1 MTAKL
6 GGARQCK
13 SQLTSR
19 AQNTI
24 LTASKAPRPYPDFV
38 GIARPRLSGGNN
50 MIAPTIRNLLLAALL
65 LSTSAAAQNS
75 AQNAIPT
82 QHNEATVAQLQ
93 AEMASGMLTSE
104 ELTREYIARIL
115 ALDQSGPGVNAVIE
129 LNPDALVM
137 ARNADALRS
146 RGVVL
151 GPLHGIP
158 VLLKDNIDTGDKMQT
173 SAGSFALVGM
183 PALRDS
189 TVAAN
194 LRAGG
199 AVILGKTNLSEWANF
214 RSFESISGWSGRGGQ
229 THNPYGIDRNPCGS
243 SSGSGAAASA
253 NFATVSFGS
262 ETDGSIVCPANANG
276 VVGIKPTVGLTSRAG
291 VVPIS
296 HTQDTVGPHGRTVA
310 DAAAALSVIQSRS
323 FDGRDPATGGVP
335 LGWQGTGKTRPKN
348 IPTDY
353 TKFVNPNGLQGARLG
368 VTRVGLGGFDPFVPT
383 PPQVLDAFEAAVDEL
398 TAAGAMVIDLDAAG
412 FTFASADGE
421 FLVLLFDFRNDVR
434 AYFATRIGVPVA
446 GGTLQSAIDF
456 NNAHAD
462 VEMPFFNQDVFE
474 QAESLAP
481 GPDDPQPVFSGMTY
495 NQALEID
502 RLSGVNGIDA
512 ALSRFKL
519 DAVVSAT
526 DNPAWATD
534 LLFGDHFIFGTSGLA
549 AGPGYPIVQVP
560 AGVVFG
566 VPLGI
571 SFFGTAFSEPTLI
584 KLASGFEAATQVRAH
599 NLPTFAATVPFNNIQ
614 GTTVTRPTQRA
625 LPKATDRK
633 SVV

>member
-1 MTAKL
+1 M
-6 GGARQCK
+6 
-13 SQLTSR
+13 
-19 AQNTI
+19 NTPVMRI
-24 LTASKAPRPYPDFV
+24 
-38 GIARPRLSGGNN
+38 
-50 MIAPTIRNLLLAALL
+50 LLLAALL
-65 LSTSAAAQNS
+65 APASASGQS
-75 AQNAIPT
+75 GTQNAIPT
-82 QHNEATVAQLQ
+82 QHNEATVAELQ

-104 ELTREYIARIL
+104 VLTMEYIARIV
-115 ALDQSGPGVNAVIE
+115 ALDQNGPGVNAVIE

-137 ARNADALRS
+137 ARNADALRR

-173 SAGSFALVGM
+173 SAGSFALVGT
-183 PALRDS
+183 PASRDS

-194 LRAGG
+194 LRTGG

-229 THNPYGIDRNPCGS
+229 TNNPYGIDRNPCGS

-253 NFATVSFGS
+253 NFAAVSFGS

-335 LGWQGTGKTRPKN
+335 LGWQGTGKTRPTN

-353 TKFVNPNGLQGARLG
+353 TKFVNPNGLQGATLG
-368 VTRVGLGGFDPFVPT
+368 ITRQGLNGFDPFVPT
-383 PPQVLDAFEAAVDEL
+383 PAPVTAAVEAAFQAL
-398 TAAGAMVIDLDAAG
+398 TDAGATLVDLDALG
-412 FTFASADGE
+412 YNFSGGPGE
-421 FLVLLFDFRNDVR
+421 FLVLCFDFRNDVR
-434 AYFATRIGVPVA
+434 AYFATRVGVPVA
-446 GGTLQSAIDF
+446 GGTLQTAIDF

-462 VEMPFFNQDVFE
+462 VEMPFFNQDIFDFCN
-474 QAESLAP
+474 SLAP
-481 GPDDPQPVFSGMTY
+481 GPDDPQPAFGGMTY
-495 NQALEID
+495 NQALKAD
-502 RLSGVNGIDA
+502 HDFTTNNVDA
-512 ALSRFKL
+512 AISAQHL
-519 DAVVSAT
+519 DAIVSAT

-534 LLFGDHFIFGTSGLA
+534 LLFGDHFIFGTSSIAA
-549 AGPGYPIVQVP
+549 AGGYPIVQVP
-560 AGVVFG
+560 AGFPELCASATQPTVCTQYG

-599 NLPTFAATVPFNNIQ
+599 NLPTFAATAPFTNVQ
-614 GTTVTRPTQRA
+614 GTTLTKPTRRAAPQPTGTAKRVPHH
-625 LPKATDRK
+625 L
-633 SVV
+633 